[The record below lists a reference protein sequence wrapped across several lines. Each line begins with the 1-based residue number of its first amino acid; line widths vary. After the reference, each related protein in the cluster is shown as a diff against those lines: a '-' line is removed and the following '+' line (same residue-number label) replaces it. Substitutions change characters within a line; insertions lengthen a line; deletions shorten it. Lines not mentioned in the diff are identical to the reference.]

1 MITVLQRQTVTK
13 RSVPPV
19 AARARSNGVR
29 WTNGDLPRAPQQ
41 TREAPAE
48 FNRGFL
54 SRLVQMRR
62 QRPRERAEHSFL
74 QRQFLKVQRKR
85 SQRYETEQRAGEKRW
100 ARIIQKAAAHRG
112 TFRRHVQET
121 TAARREGTVHS
132 SFLAGVRS
140 PWLFI
145 AIAAAAALAF
155 AFSGLAVTGLPLVR
169 ETPILPAPPD
179 GDPTLYGL
187 VVPAPA
193 PRQVSGSA
201 PVSLAR
207 LQLTQYRMRSGDTLS
222 RIASRFKLNLD
233 TVVSW
238 NGIRDAR
245 GFAAGT
251 VLDLPNMDGLKYV
264 VRRGDTLQGIARS
277 WGVDFNG
284 VLDWNRLASSVIS
297 VGQELFLPG
306 ARMNPNE
313 LNRVLGNLFM
323 YPVQGRISSFFGER
337 SDPFTGVP
345 NYHNGIDIV
354 NRPGTPVLAA
364 MAGTVAEFGFNY
376 NYGNYVI
383 LKHSGQYQTLYG
395 HLTRY
400 LVGRG
405 QKLQQG
411 ETLGELGSTGYST
424 GPHLHFSIFHNGQP
438 VDPLRFLK

>member
-1 MITVLQRQTVTK
+1 M
-13 RSVPPV
+13 
-19 AARARSNGVR
+19 
-29 WTNGDLPRAPQQ
+29 
-41 TREAPAE
+41 
-48 FNRGFL
+48 
-54 SRLVQMRR
+54 
-62 QRPRERAEHSFL
+62 
-74 QRQFLKVQRKR
+74 
-85 SQRYETEQRAGEKRW
+85 
-100 ARIIQKAAAHRG
+100 
-112 TFRRHVQET
+112 QET

-251 VLDLPNMDGLKYV
+251 VLDLPNTDGLKTGW
-264 VRRGDTLQGIARS
+264 VRKAGYHLVATAKRGDTRLIAVVMGAKNPKIRSQEAEQLLDEGFRIALAKQG
-277 WGVDFNG
+277 
-284 VLDWNRLASSVIS
+284 
-297 VGQELFLPG
+297 
-306 ARMNPNE
+306 
-313 LNRVLGNLFM
+313 
-323 YPVQGRISSFFGER
+323 
-337 SDPFTGVP
+337 
-345 NYHNGIDIV
+345 
-354 NRPGTPVLAA
+354 
-364 MAGTVAEFGFNY
+364 
-376 NYGNYVI
+376 
-383 LKHSGQYQTLYG
+383 
-395 HLTRY
+395 
-400 LVGRG
+400 
-405 QKLQQG
+405 
-411 ETLGELGSTGYST
+411 
-424 GPHLHFSIFHNGQP
+424 
-438 VDPLRFLK
+438 